1 MTSAD
6 FVAAVTAPRAES
18 PLTRCSGT
26 LLPRAMRR
34 MNRASLCLCSIF
46 SAEQTLSTLPAS
58 AAQVYA
64 ADMEMTEIDIAWIRR
79 RAQELE
85 RDDLTPAAARMIA
98 IQEVC
103 KRRESRD
110 RREKIAN
117 AIPAPAR

>member
-1 MTSAD
+1 M
-6 FVAAVTAPRAES
+6 
-18 PLTRCSGT
+18 
-26 LLPRAMRR
+26 
-34 MNRASLCLCSIF
+34 CSIF

-64 ADMEMTEIDIAWIRR
+64 ANMEMTEIDIAWIRR